1 MVTLTSTF
9 FLFLRRTLTQGMP
22 TKLESRFR
30 LTYYMILNLLRVKQ
44 LTVQDMMKRSFA
56 EYYQQK
62 SAPEHE
68 KRLDELQKKVTS
80 LQEPD
85 CHICCVDLKA
95 YYMVWAE
102 LLQQKRTLKVHLFFY
117 LNYHLFRLLIE
128 IEGYIPISITLLY
141 LKHIMKNILSLSLT
155 KVSASYRHSC
165 RLFNSIY
172 LFDPF

>member
-1 MVTLTSTF
+1 
-9 FLFLRRTLTQGMP
+9 MP

-80 LQEPD
+80 LREPD

-102 LLQQKRTLKVHLFFY
+102 LLQQKRTLKVQLFF
-117 LNYHLFRLLIE
+117 
-128 IEGYIPISITLLY
+128 ISTTIYSDYPVSRTSLY
-141 LKHIMKNILSLSLT
+141 LDYSTLPQTYHEKRIITVTDQSVCLS
-155 KVSASYRHSC
+155 
-165 RLFNSIY
+165 
-172 LFDPF
+172 